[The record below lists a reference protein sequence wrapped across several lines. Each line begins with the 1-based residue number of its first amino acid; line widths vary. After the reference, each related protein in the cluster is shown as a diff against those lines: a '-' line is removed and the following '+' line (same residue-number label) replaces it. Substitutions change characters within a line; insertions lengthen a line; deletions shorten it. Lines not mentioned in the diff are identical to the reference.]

1 MAIDGPRSTCIKS
14 DWYDIIYPTLALA
27 TTRDKS
33 VHGARRRQWN
43 RGFSKTGELNLCQR
57 RIDNDGNTW
66 ISHQRYLLMLLSALE
81 KYESRILRHVDKL
94 EECIMADVIAA
105 RESDARSL
113 FYWFA
118 FDAMGD
124 FVFGRSFG
132 MLDKRDWHII
142 VTRLRRALS
151 LMGPF
156 SPAPWLIQIGLK
168 LPRLH
173 VIKDWWDM
181 IGWCQRQ
188 TQERIKEGSNH
199 LEPDLT
205 HYLTKRD
212 LTVESSNENIMS
224 WLDGDSLL
232 VVVAGR

>member
-1 MAIDGPRSTCIKS
+1 MGRADVSGIADFRKPVSSI
-14 DWYDIIYPTLALA
+14 
-27 TTRDKS
+27 S
-33 VHGARRRQWN
+33 V
-43 RGFSKTGELNLCQR
+43 KKELITYGTSSEPC
-57 RIDNDGNTW
+57 
-66 ISHQRYLLMLLSALE
+66 LLMVFSALE

-94 EECIMADVIAA
+94 EGCIMADVIAS

-113 FYWFA
+113 LYWFA

-124 FVFGRSFG
+124 FVFGRPFG
-132 MLDKRDWHII
+132 MLDKRDWHLI

-156 SPAPWLIQIGLK
+156 SSAPWLIQIGLR
-168 LPRLH
+168 LPRFH

-188 TQERIKEGSNH
+188 MEERIKEGSNH

-205 HYLTKRD
+205 HYLTKTD
-212 LTVESSNENIMS
+212 LKVESSDEDIMS

-232 VVVAGR
+232 GVVAGR